1 MRNRH
6 LLYSLPLLAIATTA
20 TARDYY
26 GDTPRASSVY
36 VGASV
41 GVLRYD
47 ESGLATVDP
56 SLLVARIGLP
66 VSPYLSLEGRLG
78 TGLSSDETAGNSVSV
93 GTIGGAYVK
102 GSLPLGPTFSLYGVA
117 GIDTLSVN
125 RNFGRGDTTDTGL
138 SFGVGGDVALPS
150 NLSLNIEWTHLP
162 NGNDV
167 GYSYYSNILAA
178 GVNWR
183 F

>member
-6 LLYSLPLLAIATTA
+6 LLHSLPLLAIATSA
-20 TARDYY
+20 TARNYY
-26 GDTPRASSVY
+26 GATPVASPIY
-36 VGASV
+36 IGASI

-47 ESGLATVDP
+47 ESGLDTVDP
-56 SLLVARIGLP
+56 SLVIARVGLP
-66 VSPYLSLEGRLG
+66 ISPYLSFEARLG
-78 TGLSSDETAGNSVSV
+78 TGLSSDETSGNSVSV

-102 GSLPLGPTFSLYGVA
+102 GSLPLAPTFSLYGVA
-117 GIDTLSVN
+117 GVDTLTVN

-150 NLSLNIEWTHLP
+150 NLSLNFEWTHLP
-162 NGNDV
+162 NGTDV

-178 GVNWR
+178 GVNWH